1 MGAALG
7 AILLGGCSGSM
18 LAVPPE
24 PKIMSAYAA
33 DCTVTAYIIPPDRT
47 EEVEFTFSGRLTRL
61 GTGFWELDI
70 SSPDTL
76 KGMVIKANDDCIRSE
91 LGSLSFDTNGEDI
104 PANSPF
110 AAVFSS
116 LDKAAASSGGL
127 ERAENEG
134 WKMVFD
140 TYSVIFDDQGVP
152 LSMACSSPRI
162 TAEFSGFELP
172 DETV

>member
-1 MGAALG
+1 MGTMM
-7 AILLGGCSGSM
+7 LGGCSGSM

-24 PKIMSAYAA
+24 PKIMSAYSAE
-33 DCTVTAYIIPPDRT
+33 CTVTAYITPPDKT
-47 EEVEFTFSGRLTRL
+47 EEEEFTFGGRLTRL

-116 LDKAAASSGGL
+116 LDKAAASSVGL
-127 ERAENEG
+127 ERSDDEG
-134 WKMVFD
+134 WKMVSD
-140 TYSVIFDDQGVP
+140 TYTVIFDNDGIPV
-152 LSMACSSPRI
+152 SMACSSPRI

-172 DETV
+172 QELSE